1 MALLK
6 AEATASVAKEDQEET
21 RIRGAKERAA
31 SQQNRRSST
40 LVPKLDL
47 TKLRPYEDKVQASQQ
62 HKEPKVQ
69 NQKPKPSQSLTSS

>member
-1 MALLK
+1 MIRRLDRELAQLK

-21 RIRGAKERAA
+21 RIRGAKERCA

-47 TKLRPYEDKVQASQQ
+47 TKLRPYEDKAQV
-62 HKEPKVQ
+62 
-69 NQKPKPSQSLTSS
+69 